1 MLLQREHAA
10 QLAAITAGKRVV
22 YISKYQPHGF
32 YAERMSV
39 RMSMLKCP
47 VCGTENKAGSKF
59 CSECGMPLGSG
70 NVESRESR
78 ESPETAATKAD
89 EEEIPETSGKE
100 SRPEASSGSEAGPEA
115 SLESEAG
122 PEASSGSEAGPE
134 ASSGSETGPEASSG
148 SEAGGKGSRRNR
160 KKINSAPGSM
170 KPFENYE
177 MDGRIRNY
185 RWTTLEKKKISEEKS
200 AQAEV
205 AAIHRLAILSLI
217 LGIISLVTSCFCIGG
232 FIGIP
237 AVIVG
242 AAQLK
247 KGLSGSDK
255 GMSLAGVILGICG
268 ILLALGMLVYAVISE
283 P

>member
-100 SRPEASSGSEAGPEA
+100 SR
-115 SLESEAG
+115 
-122 PEASSGSEAGPE
+122 PE